1 MLACPSFLLR
11 LAVPQIAVNAC
22 ISVRSI
28 EVLTDEST
36 LTIFAAVGALT
47 VLYQRFNGAVFENVR
62 HFVFLDDLAV
72 WMTIHVEIIVMRRL
86 LHLMLESGV
95 WHLLIFFVF
104 FGIRIELLS
113 HSRQAAFEVIVIKAA
128 LFQSV
133 FIPDHRTGR

>member
-1 MLACPSFLLR
+1 MLACPSLLLR

-22 ISVRSI
+22 ISVGSI
-28 EVLTDEST
+28 EILTDKST
-36 LTIFAAVGALT
+36 LTILAAVGALT

-72 WMTIHVEIIVMRRL
+72 WMTIHVEIIVMRL

-104 FGIRIELLS
+104 LGIRIELLS

-133 FIPDHRTGR
+133 FIPDHRIGR